1 VEANTESRADRLE
14 ALSQR
19 LNRPAASLRAFAS
32 QASLRAFASLSSEEL
47 ATLSASLDTA
57 LSARRAAL
65 DHALERLL
73 PWPLHRFVLPW
84 LRR

>member
-19 LNRPAASLRAFAS
+19 LNRPA
-32 QASLRAFASLSSEEL
+32 ASLRAFASLSSEEL